1 VIFFDVVLGTGLDAQ
16 ERGDLV
22 AFLRAL

>member
-16 ERGDLV
+16 ERGYLV